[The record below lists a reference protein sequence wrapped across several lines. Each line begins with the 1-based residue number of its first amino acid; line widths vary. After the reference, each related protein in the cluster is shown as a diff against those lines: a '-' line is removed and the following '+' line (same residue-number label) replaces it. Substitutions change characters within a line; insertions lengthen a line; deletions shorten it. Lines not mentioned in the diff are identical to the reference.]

1 MPGCGCEMEA
11 KNAQQRQVLR
21 LLLLINLIMFFVES
35 FSGIFA
41 QSSAL
46 IADSLDMLA
55 DAMVYGLSFYAI
67 GKSSLK
73 KKRTAFLS
81 GIFQVTLAFFVLIDV
96 IRKLLRDTQPEFFVI
111 SGIGIVALLANIY
124 CFKSISRYK
133 DNEIHLRASWL
144 FSRNDVIANISVII
158 AGLMVNFFHS
168 PIPDLIVGLGITLL
182 VFKGGISIMG
192 ESRAQ
197 LVPPTGKS

>member
-1 MPGCGCEMEA
+1 MSGCGCEMEA

-21 LLLLINLIMFFVES
+21 SLLLINLIMFFLES

-55 DAMVYGLSFYAI
+55 DAIVYGLSFYAI
-67 GKSSLK
+67 GKSPLK

-96 IRKLLRDTQPEFFVI
+96 IRKLFRDTQPEFFVI

-124 CFKSISRYK
+124 CFKLISRYK

-182 VFKGGISIMG
+182 VFKGGISIIQ
-192 ESRAQ
+192 ESRLQ
-197 LVPPTGKS
+197 LVAPTGKS